1 MLPQFWGTFHQIN
14 YIHYTIIIFILYYY
28 IIIYYT
34 KCCIVPTTVLYFK
47 KLGRERSRN
56 IVKVNSREKELIL
69 PVQGLKFTARLTWM
83 LLISAGNATL
93 IGASANVVCAGIAE
107 QNGYKVSFWYF
118 MKYVLYGSD
127 IACCLNNKPQ

>member
-1 MLPQFWGTFHQIN
+1 M
-14 YIHYTIIIFILYYY
+14 
-28 IIIYYT
+28 
-34 KCCIVPTTVLYFK
+34 PTTVLYFK

-107 QNGYKVSFWYF
+107 QNGYKLSFKYF